1 MQNLLEKY
9 LAPGYGYSYTIKLAK
24 THLKNVIKGKK
35 NNETEIRTWF
45 SDKEYVYHVENLD

>member
-9 LAPGYGYSYTIKLAK
+9 LAPGYGYSSTIKLAK
-24 THLKNVIKGKK
+24 TYLKNVIKDKK

-45 SDKEYVYHVENLD
+45 SDKEYAYHVENLD